1 MTPRADKTLS
11 QLLPDAAIELCAD
24 RSVGPLC
31 LDSRKVNTGDTF
43 VALKG
48 SREHGASYIPAAV
61 EAGAALVLVEADTW
75 REQMLGSHLQIDV
88 PNLSR
93 RLSLIAGRW
102 YNEPSKAMSV
112 VGITGTNGKTTCS
125 QWLTQV
131 LHHLGE
137 NSGSLGTLGYGP
149 ATQSLTDTGMTTP
162 DSITVQHILAQMQ
175 AQGVDT
181 VAMEVS
187 SHSLDQ
193 GRVAALAFDVA
204 VVTNIGRD
212 HLDYHGD
219 LDSYVDAKVALMDC
233 PSLKAAVINID
244 DAYAER
250 FQQRLAPAVKIWRYS
265 LDNPAADFYL
275 SNVQFSSHG
284 VSATLHTPAAEIPL
298 ELALWGEFNLSNL
311 LAVAASC
318 WALDK
323 QDLGEALKSIRP
335 VPGRLEAVSGADD
348 DLTVLV
354 DFAHTADA
362 LQSVL
367 RAIREQTEGD
377 LWCLFGCG
385 GDRDRGKRPLMA
397 RVSEALADRVVAT
410 SDNPRSENPQAIL
423 EEVMAGFARPEQV
436 ESIVDRREAIEYVI
450 ANARPGDCVLLAGKG
465 HEDYQLIA
473 GEKLPFSD
481 VEVAREALERRE
493 VQGE

>member
-1 MTPRADKTLS
+1 
-11 QLLPDAAIELCAD
+11 
-24 RSVGPLC
+24 
-31 LDSRKVNTGDTF
+31 
-43 VALKG
+43 
-48 SREHGASYIPAAV
+48 
-61 EAGAALVLVEADTW
+61 
-75 REQMLGSHLQIDV
+75 
-88 PNLSR
+88 
-93 RLSLIAGRW
+93 
-102 YNEPSKAMSV
+102 
-112 VGITGTNGKTTCS
+112 
-125 QWLTQV
+125 
-131 LHHLGE
+131 
-137 NSGSLGTLGYGP
+137 
-149 ATQSLTDTGMTTP
+149 
-162 DSITVQHILAQMQ
+162 
-175 AQGVDT
+175 
-181 VAMEVS
+181 
-187 SHSLDQ
+187 
-193 GRVAALAFDVA
+193 
-204 VVTNIGRD
+204 
-212 HLDYHGD
+212 
-219 LDSYVDAKVALMDC
+219 
-233 PSLKAAVINID
+233 
-244 DAYAER
+244 
-250 FQQRLAPAVKIWRYS
+250 
-265 LDNPAADFYL
+265 
-275 SNVQFSSHG
+275 
-284 VSATLHTPAAEIPL
+284 VSATLHTPAAEVPL